1 MVTWRAPKY
10 PANPFRK
17 ATSSP
22 PPPEGSGTIRGA
34 WSSASAPKN
43 IWPNG
48 GPSGRPQASAGRM
61 RARAAR
67 LTTVKS
73 APAPSAQ
80 PGGRR
85 PFASDPDGE
94 GEDRRNRWQ
103 ARLVEAQKAGGLAA
117 ETVRREL
124 GCRFAIQVQP
134 EGVGE
139 GEPPARSPDGELDP
153 PGAHEAVHTQE
164 RKCEQM
170 IHWFSRSSRPAG
182 R

>member
-1 MVTWRAPKY
+1 MVTWRAPKF
-10 PANPFRK
+10 PANPFKK

-48 GPSGRPQASAGRM
+48 GPSGRPQASAGRI

-80 PGGRR
+80 RGGTSHVR
-85 PFASDPDGE
+85 PRHPP
-94 GEDRRNRWQ
+94 
-103 ARLVEAQKAGGLAA
+103 LAA
-117 ETVRREL
+117 HAVADEAGAGQALQQVHRHQDEQHGDLERHEL
-124 GCRFAIQVQP
+124 
-134 EGVGE
+134 
-139 GEPPARSPDGELDP
+139 
-153 PGAHEAVHTQE
+153 
-164 RKCEQM
+164 
-170 IHWFSRSSRPAG
+170 AG
-182 R
+182 

>member
-61 RARAAR
+61 RARARSEEHTSELQSHSDLVCR
-67 LTTVKS
+67 LLLEKKKKKKKS
-73 APAPSAQ
+73 
-80 PGGRR
+80 
-85 PFASDPDGE
+85 
-94 GEDRRNRWQ
+94 
-103 ARLVEAQKAGGLAA
+103 
-117 ETVRREL
+117 
-124 GCRFAIQVQP
+124 
-134 EGVGE
+134 
-139 GEPPARSPDGELDP
+139 
-153 PGAHEAVHTQE
+153 
-164 RKCEQM
+164 RKNNK
-170 IHWFSRSSRPAG
+170 ITNNKIIKKSSRANG
-182 R
+182 RDAHKT